1 MKNLAHIGEA
11 LFTFGKL
18 SGLMNLMGNSEGSL
32 VIPQI
37 YKARRN
43 LILRTSAEQL
53 SIILGSVLG
62 DAYIYPQGK
71 ICFEQSADQKEYLL
85 WKYNILKDLSYP
97 KVARVIRFDRR
108 YSKKNTSFR
117 FFLRQ
122 YFRPLRHIFYV
133 DGRKIVP
140 DCLSE
145 KFNSLVLAVWYMD
158 DGHLEHGKYPLFAS
172 EGFSDNDIGSL
183 AKMIFSNFG
192 VETKVDSKR
201 RIRISNSSKDKFFK
215 LVEPWVRPNLR
226 YKLP

>member
-1 MKNLAHIGEA
+1 
-11 LFTFGKL
+11 
-18 SGLMNLMGNSEGSL
+18 MGNSEGSL

-43 LILRTSAEQL
+43 LILRTSEEQL
-53 SIILGSVLG
+53 SVILGSVLG

-71 ICFEQSADQKEYLL
+71 ICIEQSSKQKEYLL
-85 WKYNILKDLSYP
+85 WKYKMLKDLCYP
-97 KVARVIRFDRR
+97 KVARVIRFDHR
-108 YSKKNTSFR
+108 YNKKNVSFR

-140 DCLSE
+140 
-145 KFNSLVLAVWYMD
+145 NSLQEVFTPLVLAVWYMD

-172 EGFSDNDIGSL
+172 EGFSNLDIKL
-183 AKMIFSNFG
+183 LTKMIFSNFG
-192 VETKVDSKR
+192 IETKIDAKR
-201 RIRISNSSKDKFFK
+201 RIRISSSSKDKFYK
-215 LVEPWVRPNLR
+215 LVEPWVYPNLR

>member
-71 ICFEQSADQKEYLL
+71 SASSNRL
-85 WKYNILKDLSYP
+85 I
-97 KVARVIRFDRR
+97 
-108 YSKKNTSFR
+108 KKNT
-117 FFLRQ
+117 
-122 YFRPLRHIFYV
+122 YC
-133 DGRKIVP
+133 G
-140 DCLSE
+140 
-145 KFNSLVLAVWYMD
+145 N
-158 DGHLEHGKYPLFAS
+158 
-172 EGFSDNDIGSL
+172 
-183 AKMIFSNFG
+183 
-192 VETKVDSKR
+192 T
-201 RIRISNSSKDKFFK
+201 IS
-215 LVEPWVRPNLR
+215 
-226 YKLP
+226 

>member
-1 MKNLAHIGEA
+1 
-11 LFTFGKL
+11 
-18 SGLMNLMGNSEGSL
+18 MGNSEGSL

-53 SIILGSVLG
+53 SVILGSILG

-71 ICFEQSADQKEYLL
+71 VCIEQSIEQKEYLL
-85 WKYNILKDLSYP
+85 WKYKSLKDLSYP
-97 KVARVIRFDRR
+97 KVSRVIRFDHR
-108 YSKKNTSFR
+108 YNKENVSFR

-140 DCLSE
+140 TALQE
-145 KFNSLVLAVWYMD
+145 VFTPLTLAVWYMD

-172 EGFSDNDIGSL
+172 EGFSDLDIKL
-183 AKMIFSNFG
+183 LTKMIFSNFG
-192 VETKVDSKR
+192 VETKIDTKR
-201 RIRISNSSKDKFFK
+201 RIRISSSSRDKFYK
-215 LVEPWVRPNLR
+215 LVEPWVYPNLR